1 MIKKE
6 VMNLI
11 KNNLKIKF
19 HRIFVMIFA
28 IIVIKNKA
36 MITSVLEKQLI

>member
-6 VMNLI
+6 VMNSI
-11 KNNLKIKF
+11 RNNLKIKI
-19 HRIFVMIFA
+19 HLIVVMIFA
-28 IIVIKNKA
+28 TIVIKNKA